1 MDQSQREEIVL
12 ELAESFGAAV
22 DVTPAAD
29 QPLHVLLPRVP
40 LLPPWPSPS
49 RALIRFVNW
58 PAARPDFWID
68 MKTATVAGEPPRS
81 SSEQL
86 VIGESWRQFSYSF
99 GWPQGSA
106 TATRAVQLWLNRF
119 REAA

>member
-1 MDQSQREEIVL
+1 MDQSQREAIVL
-12 ELAESFGAAV
+12 ELSESFGAAV
-22 DVTPAAD
+22 DVTPAPE
-29 QPLHVLLPRVP
+29 QPLHVLMPEVP
-40 LLPPWPSPS
+40 LLSPWPSPS

-58 PAARPDFWID
+58 PATRPDFWID
-68 MKTATVAGEPPRS
+68 MKSVNGAGEPPRS

-86 VIGESWRQFSYSF
+86 VMGESWRQFSYSF
-99 GWPQGSA
+99 AWPQGPA